1 MKKDIKKV
9 GSGELENK
17 NFITS
22 ALRGGFNRFPNKY
35 AALKNAFVGRKKN
48 KKTGRQAAHY
58 KCASCSKVFPSREI
72 QVDHVNPV
80 VDPEKGFINWDVYI
94 DRMFCVV
101 ENLQALCKV
110 CHKRKT
116 ADERRARAASKS

>member
-1 MKKDIKKV
+1 MSRV
-9 GSGELENK
+9 RGWTEGRFRS
-17 NFITS
+17 FITS
-22 ALRGGFNRFPNKY
+22 ALRGGFSRFPNKY

-48 KKTGRQAAHY
+48 KKTGRMAAHY
-58 KCASCSKVFPSREI
+58 RCSSCNKVFPSREI
-72 QVDHVNPV
+72 QVDHVEPV
-80 VDPEKGFINWDVYI
+80 VDPFKGFISWDVYI

-116 ADERRARAASKS
+116 ADERRARAASKP